1 MTARAFRLTAYDFS
15 SADGYM
21 PETKGLRF
29 AYADNTE
36 LEFIAKEG
44 TRKIAPGDGHF
55 LPPDT
60 VLRGGGWLFEMTRP
74 EVPFLPT
81 SVAQIELAAGI
92 ALEGDGPFFL
102 RADGVSSSPG
112 AATPRHGHRGP
123 GIRRLSK
130 GLLMAEVG
138 DFTKRIRA
146 GEAWFETG
154 KEWVVG
160 SNISQAGNTFIRV
173 MALPAELKGG
183 KSSFVPASPEEAA
196 KPRAVQ
202 YRLFDEV
209 DILW

>member
-21 PETKGLRF
+21 PEAEGLRF

-44 TRKIAPGDGHF
+44 NLKIAPGDGHF
-55 LPPDT
+55 LPPQT
-60 VLRGGGWLFEMTRP
+60 MLRGIGWLFEMTLAQAP
-74 EVPFLPT
+74 CLPA
-81 SVAQIELAAGI
+81 SVAQIELATAI
-92 ALEGDGPFFL
+92 VLEGDGPFFL
-102 RADGVSSSPG
+102 RADAVSSSPG
-112 AATPRHGHRGP
+112 AETPRHGHRGP

-138 DFTKRIRA
+138 EFTKRIRA

-173 MALPAELKGG
+173 MALPAELRGG
-183 KSSFVPASPEEAA
+183 KSSFVPASPEEAS

-209 DILW
+209 DIPW